1 MKKVLFFVFLAAIL
15 SAACRT
21 CPPVHNIEHQ
31 PVAIQDIGLMRK
43 AILAGASNKGWE
55 VTEIGE
61 GLIKAVLNVRA
72 HQVVVEIPYGA
83 DYYSIIYK
91 DSKNLRYNKKKGT
104 IHPRY
109 NTWIVYLQR
118 SINAQLGKM

>member
-1 MKKVLFFVFLAAIL
+1 MKKVLFFVFLVGL
-15 SAACRT
+15 FSAACRT
-21 CPPVHNIEHQ
+21 FPPVHNLEHQ
-31 PVAIQDIGLMRK
+31 SAAIQDISLMRK

-55 VTEIGE
+55 VIEIGE
-61 GLIKAVLNVRA
+61 GLIQAVLNVRT

-91 DSKNLRYNKKKGT
+91 DSTNLRYNQKKGT